1 MKFIKMLTSAA
12 EDISENVKGLL
23 NMLSE
28 KFKPQLS
35 DTVLPLKCCKLRR
48 DAGESK
54 EEGIGKK
61 SNRVKVQRNLRLT
74 KQFINGIN
82 NHTMIAEIIKELT
95 VLTLMMPSSNF
106 VEICDY
112 PYWFINS
119 R

>member
-28 KFKPQLS
+28 KFTPQLS

-61 SNRVKVQRNLRLT
+61 KQQNEST
-74 KQFINGIN
+74 KKF
-82 NHTMIAEIIKELT
+82 EIDKTIH
-95 VLTLMMPSSNF
+95 
-106 VEICDY
+106 
-112 PYWFINS
+112 
-119 R
+119 